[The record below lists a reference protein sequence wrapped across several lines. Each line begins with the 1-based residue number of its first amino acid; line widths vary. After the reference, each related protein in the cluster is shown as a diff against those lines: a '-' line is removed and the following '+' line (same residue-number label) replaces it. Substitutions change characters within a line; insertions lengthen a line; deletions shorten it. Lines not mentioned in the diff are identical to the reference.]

1 MENNTQLRRSDRNK
15 KKKSKKSAFK
25 KVFNVVLWGII
36 ILLLI
41 GIGAVGGKVLAI
53 IKNTP
58 PLSQDALTKMK
69 QSSIVYAKN
78 SDGSWSQVAILHGS
92 DNRLWVSI
100 DKIPENLQNA
110 VVAIEDQ
117 RFYKNNLGID
127 PKRIIGALLVDIKA
141 GGKPVEGAST
151 ITQQLVK
158 NTMLTDEKTLTRK
171 IQEAVLA
178 WQLEQKYTKK
188 QILEAYLNTIY
199 LGGPHINA
207 YGVQAAALQY
217 FGKDVSQ
224 LDLAECAMLAGI
236 TNNPSMYSPD
246 SNIQQ
251 ATERQHLVLSEMLKQ
266 GFITQEQYNAAINEK
281 LHFVF
286 KNLNLSTYSHGYFID
301 QVINDATDALVKKL
315 GITKSEAL
323 NEIYN
328 GGLRIYS
335 TMDPNIQTVMENAFK
350 NPKLFPV
357 DPTTKEA
364 VQGAMVVI
372 DWKTGEIKGIV
383 GGRNTNDFKYVT
395 RGISFADSKRQP
407 GSSIKPLTVYG
418 PALQSGLTAAT
429 VVDDVPTT
437 FTLPGA
443 KPYTPHNYESN
454 YYHGLV
460 TLREAITDSLNVP
473 AVQVVNKIGINVSA
487 SYGKKFGLDI
497 TKNDMYLPALALGG
511 LSQGITPIQE
521 AAGYGAI
528 ANKGMYISPITFTKI
543 TDSTG
548 KVLVDNKPE
557 EHVVLSEQNAYILRS
572 MMMDVVDHGTGTAA
586 KLSNMDVAGKT
597 GTSENSGN
605 IWFSGFTPYYVGT
618 VWMGYPSSNNPVK
631 NYGVPQVGGTFPA
644 QMWRTV
650 MAQIHQNL
658 PPTHF
663 TDKPSGIVYET
674 VCKDSGEL
682 PTDLCRQDPRG
693 DRTYTEMFAAGTQPT
708 EYCTVHVSAQI
719 DTLTGKLASS
729 WTPPFLVKQEVFINP
744 PGRTPEQNAYAAD
757 GKYVLPT
764 QSDSGSDV
772 LPGNNQNDNGA
783 QTGNPS
789 TNSGDTTA
797 PTNGTEPGNT
807 NTENTGQNSTSGNGG
822 QSNSSGT
829 NSSNANSS
837 GQGNSTTNQ
846 KGIGNIINS
855 ILGH

>member
-15 KKKSKKSAFK
+15 KKKNKSALRK
-25 KVFNVVLWGII
+25 TLNVVLWGVL
-36 ILLLI
+36 ILILA
-41 GIGAVGGKVLAI
+41 GIGAAGGKVLAI

-58 PLSQDALTKMK
+58 PLSQDALTKIK
-69 QSSIVYAKN
+69 QSSIVYVKN
-78 SDGSWSQVAILHGS
+78 SDGSWSQAAILHGS

-127 PKRIIGALLVDIKA
+127 PKRIIGALLVDLKA
-141 GGKPVEGAST
+141 GGKPIEGAST

-224 LDLAECAMLAGI
+224 LDLAESAMIAGI

-246 SNIQQ
+246 SNVEK

-266 GFITQEQYNAAINEK
+266 GFITQEQYNSAINEK
-281 LHFVF
+281 LNFVF

-323 NEIYN
+323 NKIYN

-335 TMDPNIQTVMENAFK
+335 TMDPNIQTIMENAFK

-521 AAGYGAI
+521 AAAYGAI

-543 TDSTG
+543 EDSTG

-572 MMMDVVDHGTGTAA
+572 MMMDVVNHGTGTAA
-586 KLSNMDVAGKT
+586 RLSNMDVAGKT

-618 VWMGYPSSNNPVK
+618 VWMGYPSSNRAVK

-644 QMWRTV
+644 KMWKTV
-650 MAQIHQNL
+650 MTEIHQNL
-658 PPTHF
+658 PAKRF

-674 VCKDSGEL
+674 VCKDSGDL

-693 DRTYTEMFAAGTQPT
+693 DRTYTEMFAVGTQPT
-708 EYCTVHVSAQI
+708 NYCTVHVSAKI
-719 DTLTGKLASS
+719 DTLTGKLATE
-729 WTPPFLVKQEVFINP
+729 WTPPFLVKQEVFIDP

-757 GKYVLPT
+757 GKYVVPT
-764 QSDSGSDV
+764 ESDTGNEI
-772 LPGNNQNDNGA
+772 LPGNNQNGNTPQNGN
-783 QTGNPS
+783 TNGND
-789 TNSGDTTA
+789 SGNIA
-797 PTNGTEPGNT
+797 PVNGTEPGT
-807 NTENTGQNSTSGNGG
+807 TTDNGG
-822 QSNSSGT
+822 QSNGSSSTDGQST
-829 NSSNANSS
+829 NSGMNGNQKSIS
-837 GQGNSTTNQ
+837 GQTNSTPNQ

-855 ILGH
+855 IIGN